1 VKELSNRKKIVISCT
16 DIVEKESVD
25 DTEVYYFNGKKL
37 DKKANGKTEIELAKE
52 KITEIINKFLGRQYE
67 NTIVLTGAGSSILKE
82 TDINEEIDEGINI
95 PDHSGKTV
103 AELKTEIEKHL
114 NDIPN
119 VFSLD
124 ELAKKVKYLPE
135 EGFNIEDLLTKVDMA
150 KDYIDEK
157 EKEKFEETIREIE
170 KKIKDLC
177 DIKLCK
183 YHKHGEFI
191 NKLVAKRKSHN
202 RVKIFT
208 TNYDTLFEQA
218 LQEEGYIV
226 VDGFSYEFPRKF
238 NSSYFDYDFI
248 IRGENKI
255 IDEPEYVDKVV
266 HLLKIHGSI
275 DWRRNKNGEIIKCQ
289 DRDDKSLM
297 IYPRS
302 AKFELSYESP
312 YFDLFSR
319 LQVELRKKSTILIV
333 IGFSFADK
341 HIKSIVKNAMINN
354 PHLNIFIVSPNIE
367 TEEYKDFAVRAKKYE
382 NVMLFSSTFNQF
394 VDIYRKQVAYSDELF
409 MDVGDMRE

>member
-1 VKELSNRKKIVISCT
+1 MEASARKKVLISST
-16 DIVEKESVD
+16 DIVEKEN
-25 DTEVYYFNGKKL
+25 EQYYFNGKTL
-37 DKKANGKTEIELAKE
+37 DKNERTNGKTVKEIVNE
-52 KITEIINKFLGRQYE
+52 KIAEIINNFLGRHYE
-67 NTIVLTGAGSSILKE
+67 NTIILTGAGSSILTE
-82 TDINEEIDEGINI
+82 SEINEEIDKEKINLSN
-95 PDHSGKTV
+95 HSGKSV
-103 AELKTEIEKHL
+103 SGLKDEIEKHL
-114 NDIPN
+114 EKTND

-124 ELAKKVKYLPE
+124 ELAKKVKYFPKD
-135 EGFNIEDLLTKVDMA
+135 FNIEDLLTKVDKA
-150 KDYIDEK
+150 KDYIDSREQVNFNK
-157 EKEKFEETIREIE
+157 TIHEIE
-170 KKIKDLC
+170 KKIKELC

-191 NKLVAKRKSHN
+191 NKLIAKRKSYN

-218 LQEEGYIV
+218 LQAEGYII

-238 NSSYFDYDFI
+238 NSRYFDYDFI

-266 HLLKIHGSI
+266 HLLKMHGSI
-275 DWRRNKNGEIIKCQ
+275 DWKRDKNGEVIKCHG
-289 DRDDKSLM
+289 KNTNSLM

-319 LQVELRKKSTILIV
+319 FQIELRKKNTILIV

-341 HIKSIVKNAMINN
+341 HIKSIVKNAMLNN
-354 PHLNIFIVSPNIE
+354 PHLNILIVSPTIE
-367 TEEYKDFAVRAKKYE
+367 TTEYKDFAERSKKYE
-382 NVMLFSSTFNQF
+382 NVILLGYTFNRF
-394 VDIYRKQVAYSDELF
+394 VDIYRKQAAYSDELF
-409 MDVGDMRE
+409 MDVSD

>member
-1 VKELSNRKKIVISCT
+1 MKEFCHRETIIISCA
-16 DIVEKESVD
+16 DIVEKETVD
-25 DTEVYYFNGKKL
+25 NAEVYYFNGKKL
-37 DKKANGKTEIELAKE
+37 DKTANGKTEVELAKE
-52 KITEIINKFLGRQYE
+52 KIAEIVNNFLGRQYE
-67 NTIVLTGAGSSILKE
+67 NTIVLTGAGSSILRE

-95 PDHSGKTV
+95 YDHSGKIMS
-103 AELKTEIEKHL
+103 ELKNEIEKHL
-114 NDIPN
+114 EETPD
-119 VFSLD
+119 VFSLY
-124 ELAKKVKYLPE
+124 ELAERVKYFPE

-150 KDYIDEK
+150 KDYVD
-157 EKEKFEETIREIE
+157 EKEKFEKTIKEIE
-170 KKIKDLC
+170 RKIKNLC

-218 LQEEGYIV
+218 LQEEGYII

-238 NSSYFDYDFI
+238 NSRYFDYDFI
-248 IRGENKI
+248 IRGDNKI

-266 HLLKIHGSI
+266 HLLKMHGSI
-275 DWRRNKNGEIIKCQ
+275 DWRRYKNGEVIKCH
-289 DRDDKSLM
+289 DKDTNSLM

-319 LQVELRKKSTILIV
+319 FQVELRKKNTILIV

-341 HIKSIVKNAMINN
+341 HIKSIVKNAMLNN

-367 TEEYKDFAVRAKKYE
+367 TKEYEDFADRAKKYE
-382 NVMLFSSTFNQF
+382 NVMLLGYTFNQF
-394 VDIYRKQVAYSDELF
+394 VDIYRKQAAYSDELF
-409 MDVGDMRE
+409 MDVGDSHE

>member
-1 VKELSNRKKIVISCT
+1 MEASARKKVLISST
-16 DIVEKESVD
+16 DIVEKEN
-25 DTEVYYFNGKKL
+25 EQYYFNGKTL
-37 DKKANGKTEIELAKE
+37 DKNERTNGKTEKEIVNE
-52 KITEIINKFLGRQYE
+52 KIAEIINNFLGRHYE
-67 NTIVLTGAGSSILKE
+67 NTIILTGAGSSILTE
-82 TDINEEIDEGINI
+82 SEINEEIDKEKINLSN
-95 PDHSGKTV
+95 HSGKSV
-103 AELKTEIEKHL
+103 SGLKDEIEKHL
-114 NDIPN
+114 EKTND

-124 ELAKKVKYLPE
+124 ELAKKVKYFPKD
-135 EGFNIEDLLTKVDMA
+135 FNIEDLLTKVDKA
-150 KDYIDEK
+150 KDYIDSREQVNFNK
-157 EKEKFEETIREIE
+157 TIHEIE
-170 KKIKDLC
+170 KKIKELC

-191 NKLVAKRKSHN
+191 NKLIAKRKSYN

-218 LQEEGYIV
+218 LQAEGYII

-238 NSSYFDYDFI
+238 NSRYFDYDFI

-266 HLLKIHGSI
+266 HLLKMHGSI
-275 DWRRNKNGEIIKCQ
+275 DWKRDKNGEVIKCHG
-289 DRDDKSLM
+289 KNTNSLM

-319 LQVELRKKSTILIV
+319 FQIELRKKNTILIV

-341 HIKSIVKNAMINN
+341 HIKSIVKNAMLNN
-354 PHLNIFIVSPNIE
+354 PHLNILIVSPTIE
-367 TEEYKDFAVRAKKYE
+367 TTEYKVFAERSKKYE
-382 NVMLFSSTFNQF
+382 NVILLGYTFNQF
-394 VDIYRKQVAYSDELF
+394 VDIYRKQAAYSDELF
-409 MDVGDMRE
+409 MDVSD

>member
-1 VKELSNRKKIVISCT
+1 MEASARKKVLISST
-16 DIVEKESVD
+16 DIVEKEN
-25 DTEVYYFNGKKL
+25 EQYYFNGKTL
-37 DKKANGKTEIELAKE
+37 DKNERTNGKTEKEIVNE
-52 KITEIINKFLGRQYE
+52 KIAEIINNFLGRHYE
-67 NTIVLTGAGSSILKE
+67 NTIILTGAGSSILTE
-82 TDINEEIDEGINI
+82 SEINEEIDKEKINLSN
-95 PDHSGKTV
+95 HSGKSV
-103 AELKTEIEKHL
+103 SGLKDEIEKHL
-114 NDIPN
+114 EKTND

-124 ELAKKVKYLPE
+124 ELAKKVKYFPKD
-135 EGFNIEDLLTKVDMA
+135 FNIEDLLTKVDKA
-150 KDYIDEK
+150 KDYIDSREQVNFNK
-157 EKEKFEETIREIE
+157 TIHEIE
-170 KKIKDLC
+170 KKIKELC

-191 NKLVAKRKSHN
+191 NKLIAKRKSYN

-218 LQEEGYIV
+218 LQAEGYII

-238 NSSYFDYDFI
+238 NSRYFDYDFI

-266 HLLKIHGSI
+266 HLLKMHGSI
-275 DWRRNKNGEIIKCQ
+275 DWKRDKSGEVIKCHG
-289 DRDDKSLM
+289 KNTNSLM

-319 LQVELRKKSTILIV
+319 FQIELRKKNTILIV

-341 HIKSIVKNAMINN
+341 HIKSIVKNAMLNN
-354 PHLNIFIVSPNIE
+354 PHLNILIVSPIIE
-367 TEEYKDFAVRAKKYE
+367 TTEYKDFAERSKKYE
-382 NVMLFSSTFNQF
+382 NVILLGYTFNQF
-394 VDIYRKQVAYSDELF
+394 VDIFRKQAAYSDELF
-409 MDVGDMRE
+409 MDVSD